1 MPYDAEKEIPRAA
14 SVVDDIDTEVG
25 AIDPQAEARLVRK
38 LDMRILP
45 VLALAY
51 LLVYLDVSTS
61 MLYAL
66 ELAY

>member
-61 MLYAL
+61 MLYVL